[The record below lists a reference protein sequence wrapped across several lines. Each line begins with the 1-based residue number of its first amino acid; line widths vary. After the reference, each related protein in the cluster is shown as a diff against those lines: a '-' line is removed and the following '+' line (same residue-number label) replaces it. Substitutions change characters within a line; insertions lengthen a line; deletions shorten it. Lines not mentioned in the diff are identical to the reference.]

1 MNDWLDYKGS
11 GSARTYVA
19 NGLTSDYNISHGLF
33 GIQTKKDKEVSKAKQ
48 DEAEKRY
55 NAAVFLKFQNQCYE
69 LRSKVIKLSDD
80 TNKLNRKME
89 QAHKLKLQRYDY
101 KGNPKAESAI
111 DSARRNLSN
120 EITRLYDK
128 LHKERKSLASEYN
141 QLQEK
146 RNEYEKNGIK
156 IPEQTTRYMSEVEVM
171 LSSTE
176 YYIDTQYKF
185 YRDTLTAL

>member
-11 GSARTYVA
+11 GSSRAYASNVLAHAFRDNVKNTV
-19 NGLTSDYNISHGLF
+19 
-33 GIQTKKDKEVSKAKQ
+33 KA
-48 DEAEKRY
+48 DS
-55 NAAVFLKFQNQCYE
+55 LKFQNQCYE

-128 LHKERKSLASEYN
+128 LHKERKSLVSEYN

-185 YRDTLTAL
+185 YRDTLETL